1 MSTGS
6 LARALAERVVVL
18 DGGLASRLEERG
30 HDLSDELWSA
40 RLLMEDPAEVRA
52 AHHDYAAA
60 GAEVATTASYQVS
73 YDALAARG
81 VDADGVDALLRLSVM
96 LAREASDGRS
106 WVAASVGPY
115 GAALAGGHPCL
126 GICLGMQLL
135 FEQSEE
141 GEGIGIGL
149 VPGRVRRLRSPI
161 VPQMGWNDVETGPDP
176 LFAVD
181 APLIAYYANSFVCEP
196 ADPSHVIAWS
206 EYEGDRFAAAVRAAH
221 TWGVQFHP
229 EKSSRPGL
237 ALIERFLET
246 VR

>member
-1 MSTGS
+1 MKVALFDYGAGNLHS
-6 LARALAERVVVL
+6 LAKALARFGADVRVTSDWSAAL
-18 DGGLASRLEERG
+18 DG
-30 HDLSDELWSA
+30 
-40 RLLMEDPAEVRA
+40 
-52 AHHDYAAA
+52 
-60 GAEVATTASYQVS
+60 
-73 YDALAARG
+73 DALVLPGVGSFQAAVRSLP
-81 VDADGVDALLRLSVM
+81 ADPTPVR
-96 LAREASDGRS
+96 
-106 WVAASVGPY
+106 
-115 GAALAGGHPCL
+115 AALAGGHPCL

-141 GEGIGIGL
+141 GEGIGLGL
-149 VPGRVRRLRSPI
+149 VPGRVRRLRSPV